1 MKISLHRKN
10 TPAVSWG
17 WEEGRY
23 WDLWMI
29 VHFWSGVV
37 LAFVIPF
44 INAPIEFLIGLAFL
58 CLIAWELIE
67 YFFDI
72 HEVIEN
78 RILDIIFGLAG
89 LLLFSN
95 YLIPLLQRES
105 LFGFG
110 FVLTLVIL
118 VTLGVLGW
126 KAYRERAE
134 K

>member
-1 MKISLHRKN
+1 MKLSLHRQH
-10 TPAVSWG
+10 TPAVSLSWK
-17 WEEGRY
+17 EGKY

-37 LAFVIPF
+37 LAFLVPF
-44 INAPIEFLIGLAFL
+44 IDAPKEFILGIAFL
-58 CLIAWELIE
+58 CLVAWELIE

-95 YLIPLLQRES
+95 YLIPILERES
-105 LFGFG
+105 LVGFG
-110 FVLTLVIL
+110 FTGSLIILVI
-118 VTLGVLGW
+118 LGVLGW
-126 KAYRERAE
+126 KAYRERVE

>member
-1 MKISLHRKN
+1 MKISLHRKQ
-10 TPAVSWG
+10 TPIVSWG

-37 LAFVIPF
+37 LAFGIPF
-44 INAPIEFLIGLAFL
+44 VNAPREFLIGLAFL
-58 CLIAWELIE
+58 ALVAWELIE

-95 YLIPLLQRES
+95 YLIPILQRES

-110 FVLTLVIL
+110 FAGSLVIL
-118 VTLGVLGW
+118 VILGVLGW
-126 KAYRERAE
+126 KAYRERVE